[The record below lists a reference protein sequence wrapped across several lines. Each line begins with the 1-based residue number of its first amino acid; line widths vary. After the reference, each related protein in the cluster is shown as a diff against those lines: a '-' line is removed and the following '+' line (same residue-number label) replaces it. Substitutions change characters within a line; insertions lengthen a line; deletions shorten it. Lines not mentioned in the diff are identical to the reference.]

1 MARTIL
7 CFGDSNTWGY
17 SPETGE
23 RLAPDLRWPGV
34 LAARL
39 GSDARVIEEGLN
51 GRTSAYD
58 DPLDPILNG
67 KTFLPVCLAT
77 HAPIDVVVI
86 FLATNDVFLPAGITA
101 HFAAAGVGVLVDMV
115 ARSESGP
122 QGIAP
127 QVVAV
132 VPPPFAPLLG
142 DSEAWGPNAFEQS
155 QLFSEAFERMAT
167 ERDVTVLDLRG
178 VATSSPLDGIHFE
191 TEGHRAIGEAVAG
204 VLKGLGGPAGG

>member
-17 SPETGE
+17 SPDTGE
-23 RLAPDLRWPGV
+23 RLAPDVRWPGV

-39 GSDARVIEEGLN
+39 GGEARVIEEGLN

-86 FLATNDVFLPAGITA
+86 FLATNDVFLPEGITA
-101 HFAAAGVGVLVDMV
+101 HYAAMGVGVLVDMV

-122 QGIAP
+122 HESAP
-127 QVVAV
+127 PVVAI
-132 VPPPFAPLLG
+132 VPPPFAPLG
-142 DSEAWGPNAFEQS
+142 ESEPSGPNALEQS
-155 QLFSEAFERMAT
+155 QLFSEAFERMAK
-167 ERDVTVLDLRG
+167 EHDVTLLDLRG
-178 VATSSPLDGIHFE
+178 VATSSPLDGIHFDP
-191 TEGHRAIGEAVAG
+191 EGHRAIGEAVAA
-204 VLKGLGGPAGG
+204 VLKGVGDAADA